1 MKIRIAL
8 VAAALLLTLTGCSGA
23 PANAG
28 DERTAP
34 AATESAAPLVAE
46 TTEPEAA
53 NPHAAYLDGV
63 RALLPEKTQIPDAT
77 DEQLIAAGM
86 AACERLA
93 AGEASDLISVIEG
106 ETPNG
111 LGSYND
117 SGMIVSAA
125 RTHLCG

>member
-1 MKIRIAL
+1 MKTRIAL
-8 VAAALLLTLTGCSGA
+8 VAAALLLTLTGCSAA

-28 DERTAP
+28 GERTAP
-34 AATESAAPLVAE
+34 TVTESAAPLVAE
-46 TTEPEAA
+46 TTEPVAES
-53 NPHAAYLDGV
+53 PHAAYLDGV
-63 RALLPEKTQIPDAT
+63 RALLPEDTQIPNAT
-77 DEQLIAAGM
+77 DEQLVAAGE

-93 AGEASDLISVIEG
+93 AGEPSDAISVIDG

-111 LGSYND
+111 IGYFND